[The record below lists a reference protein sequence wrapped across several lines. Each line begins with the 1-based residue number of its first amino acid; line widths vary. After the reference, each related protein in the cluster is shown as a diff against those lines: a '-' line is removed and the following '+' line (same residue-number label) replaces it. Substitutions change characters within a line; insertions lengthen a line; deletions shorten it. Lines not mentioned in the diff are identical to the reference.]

1 MKSTLTFFLFLISI
15 FHVLGQTK
23 KDSLLV
29 FVGQK
34 LSLTLSPEVIPND
47 TIIENG
53 DTLISVTTTTDSRFI
68 CKYKILTLLNGYYTL
83 DTITFYAYDHY
94 GNPEFSKYDNVL
106 LFVTPKKNNYY
117 HQKYQYFDVYQADN
131 GKWASPYSTGDYN
144 HAFKNTISVK
154 PELIKFKKEVFYP
167 INKLTQNEIEKW
179 YPKPY
184 YKIKNGKAIAVFG
197 NYIEDLFLLKQQT
210 ILKARGIY

>member
-1 MKSTLTFFLFLISI
+1 M
-15 FHVLGQTK
+15 
-23 KDSLLV
+23 